1 MKNVQICTVVRVY
14 DETGDY
20 SEKRY
25 DNVSCED
32 VPEDIMEDL
41 ISGEVVCV
49 KLLPNV
55 EAFYFEKPKDWP
67 ENWTKLG
74 THNKIE

>member
-1 MKNVQICTVVRVY
+1 MENVRICTVVRFY

-49 KLLPNV
+49 KVLPDV
-55 EAFYFEKPKDWP
+55 EAFYFEKPNNWP
-67 ENWTKLG
+67 ENWSELG
-74 THNKIE
+74 EYTRK

>member
-1 MKNVQICTVVRVY
+1 MKNVRICTVVRFY

-25 DNVSCED
+25 DNVSCKD
-32 VPEDIMEDL
+32 IPKDIMEEL

-49 KLLPNV
+49 KGLPNI
-55 EAFYFEKPKDWP
+55 EAFYFEKPEDWP
-67 ENWTKLG
+67 ENWFELG
-74 THNKIE
+74 EYTRK